1 MFAIKKI
8 IVCFWF
14 PLLLGVV
21 TLISVYQLLGYDF
34 NSVRFTHEE
43 KMFLGTKAA
52 SWVFCIPFG
61 YRVIN
66 YLMSKLVTG
75 IWIVNGFVLIFWWLF
90 KLSISVMFAPFFFAV
105 YLIAFIYNNISLFIT
120 NHKKT
125 RVTQRQF

>member
-8 IVCFWF
+8 FVCFWF
-14 PLLLGVV
+14 PILLGVV

-34 NSVRFTHEE
+34 NGVRFTHEE
-43 KMFLGTKAA
+43 KMFLSTKAA
-52 SWVFCIPFG
+52 SWIFCIPFG

-90 KLSISVMFAPFFFAV
+90 KFSISIMFAPFFFGIYLVSFV
-105 YLIAFIYNNISLFIT
+105 YITVRSLIASKGQVAT
-120 NHKKT
+120 KH
-125 RVTQRQF
+125 